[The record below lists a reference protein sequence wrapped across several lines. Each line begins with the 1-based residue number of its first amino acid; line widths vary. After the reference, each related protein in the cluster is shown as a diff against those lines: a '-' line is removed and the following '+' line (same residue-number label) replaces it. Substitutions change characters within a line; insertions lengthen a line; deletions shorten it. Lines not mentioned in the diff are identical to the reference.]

1 MVFAILF
8 SSFVVMIACTAVG
21 VGYSVHRYW
30 KNALLAEITRSLTQK
45 AQMFASRVNTD
56 RQHQIADIGFRGART
71 KVNGEMVDAFDAFIA
86 GRLGHNR
93 RFNDLLKGK
102 ILAKDVHLFI
112 DKLLRVYEAGKQG
125 EETFADFT
133 DRVPKDKILT
143 ALDWK

>member
-1 MVFAILF
+1 
-8 SSFVVMIACTAVG
+8 
-21 VGYSVHRYW
+21 
-30 KNALLAEITRSLTQK
+30 
-45 AQMFASRVNTD
+45 
-56 RQHQIADIGFRGART
+56 
-71 KVNGEMVDAFDAFIA
+71 MVDAFDAFIG

-112 DKLLRVYEAGKQG
+112 DKLLKVYEAKKQG

-133 DRVPKDKILT
+133 DRVPKEEILT